1 MSLSIEYKVM
11 TMEKAFERYMN
22 EVRTT
27 QRLSELQEKE
37 LCERIK
43 KGEAAAVEAL
53 VKANLKLVVA
63 TADSFSRKG
72 MELEDMVS
80 EGNIALMKAAIK
92 YDAEK
97 GRFAAYAL
105 PIIRQAIEQA
115 IEKQSAL
122 CGEPRIA
129 DAKGGRKPVHKTLS
143 VDAPLNGRQKTVTL
157 LNYLFDADAPDA
169 DALLLDN
176 VVSQRIERAMAVL
189 SDREKEV
196 MRHCFGMGTEK
207 KTFAEI
213 GDEMG
218 LKRERVRQ
226 IRNKALRKMRGPLK
240 ETR

>member
-1 MSLSIEYKVM
+1 M

-122 CGEPRIA
+122 CGE
-129 DAKGGRKPVHKTLS
+129 LS

-157 LNYLFDADAPDA
+157 LNYLFDADAPVA
-169 DALLLDN
+169 DTLLLDN

-196 MRHCFGMGTEK
+196 MRHSFGMGTEK

-226 IRNKALRKMRGPLK
+226 IRNKALRKMRGFLK
-240 ETR
+240 ETRYD

>member
-1 MSLSIEYKVM
+1 MMSLSIEYKVM
-11 TMEKAFERYMN
+11 TMEKAFERYMS

-105 PIIRQAIEQA
+105 PIIRQAIEQIA
-115 IEKQSAL
+115 FRWPAL
-122 CGEPRIA
+122 CSSYHTPSNRAGH
-129 DAKGGRKPVHKTLS
+129 RK
-143 VDAPLNGRQKTVTL
+143 AICPLW
-157 LNYLFDADAPDA
+157 
-169 DALLLDN
+169 
-176 VVSQRIERAMAVL
+176 RATD
-189 SDREKEV
+189 SR
-196 MRHCFGMGTEK
+196 C
-207 KTFAEI
+207 
-213 GDEMG
+213 
-218 LKRERVRQ
+218 
-226 IRNKALRKMRGPLK
+226 
-240 ETR
+240 